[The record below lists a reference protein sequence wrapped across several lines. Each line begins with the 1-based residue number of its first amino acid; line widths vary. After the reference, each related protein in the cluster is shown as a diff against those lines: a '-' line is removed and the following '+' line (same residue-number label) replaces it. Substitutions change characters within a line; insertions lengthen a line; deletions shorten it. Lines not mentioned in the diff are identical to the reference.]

1 MLRYLVRQKKAL
13 SKGGGGEIKPQM
25 IFNVEICKQML
36 KALGGGL
43 AFSYLRIVS
52 CLPWM
57 RLETIVN
64 VLNLK

>member
-1 MLRYLVRQKKAL
+1 MLRQKKAL
-13 SKGGGGEIKPQM
+13 SKGGDGEIKPQR
-25 IFNVEICKQML
+25 IFNVEIAKQML

-57 RLETIVN
+57 HLETIVN
-64 VLNLK
+64 VLNVK